1 MEDRVGWR
9 EWVALPELGVEWIK
23 AKVDTGA
30 RSSSLHAF
38 DMEFFELDADPWIRF
53 QIHPWQE
60 SSLDPQPVE
69 APILEMRLVRSSSG
83 EATERPTIAT
93 SVSLRGQVIPIELT
107 LTRRDEMGFR
117 MLLGREALRGRLL
130 VDPGQSYL
138 GGKPPKDIRERNR
151 VNDEEE

>member
-1 MEDRVGWR
+1 M
-9 EWVALPELGVEWIK
+9 
-23 AKVDTGA
+23 
-30 RSSSLHAF
+30 
-38 DMEFFELDADPWIRF
+38 
-53 QIHPWQE
+53 
-60 SSLDPQPVE
+60 DPQPVE